1 MEKEVLFEHKPIP
14 IFERIIQL
22 FCLLMIVR
30 VSFLYPQNPL
40 LSIIIILF
48 LLFVFFLVREIC
60 TIVTEDQVIFRYS
73 HFLGIYDKKTVIKL
87 SDIEIVDY
95 DKPGTFY
102 LALII
107 GGSSSASKS
116 GKLIF
121 KYKDGRY
128 EQMLLIMPKSKQRE
142 MFQLLEELV
151 ARKKTMKLR

>member
-1 MEKEVLFEHKPIP
+1 MEKEVLFKHQPIP

-22 FCLLMIVR
+22 LCLLLIVR
-30 VSFLYPQNPL
+30 ISFLYPLNPL

-48 LLFVFFLVREIC
+48 LSFVFFLVGERR
-60 TIVTEDQVIFRYS
+60 TIVTEDQIVIRYF
-73 HFLGIYDKKTVIKL
+73 HLLGVYDKKRVIEL

-102 LALII
+102 LALIL
-107 GGSSSASKS
+107 GGSESARKR

-121 KYKDGRY
+121 KYKDGTF
-128 EQMLLIMPKSKQRE
+128 EQMVLGMPRSRQLE

-151 ARKKTMKLR
+151 AQKKTMKLR